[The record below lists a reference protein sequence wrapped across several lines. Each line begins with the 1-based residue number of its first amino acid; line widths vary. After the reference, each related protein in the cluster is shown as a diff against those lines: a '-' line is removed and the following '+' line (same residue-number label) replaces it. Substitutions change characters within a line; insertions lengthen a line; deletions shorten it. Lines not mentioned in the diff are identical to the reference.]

1 MQIEEKLTGPASYNL
16 AGPMHGV
23 GVGVGVG
30 AGVGVGVAAG
40 VSGRKALRCREAGRE
55 GAYLSSST

>member
-1 MQIEEKLTGPASYNL
+1 MQTEEKLAGPASYNL

-30 AGVGVGVAAG
+30 AGVGVGVGVAAG
-40 VSGRKALRCREAGRE
+40 VSGRKALRCRER
-55 GAYLSSST
+55 T

>member
-16 AGPMHGV
+16 AGPMH

>member
-23 GVGVGVG
+23 GVGVG

-40 VSGRKALRCREAGRE
+40 VSGLNAKPYDAGSVPE
-55 GAYLSSST
+55 

>member
-23 GVGVGVG
+23 GVGVG
-30 AGVGVGVAAG
+30 AGVGVGECVGVAAG
-40 VSGRKALRCREAGRE
+40 VSGLKAIRCRER
-55 GAYLSSST
+55 T